1 MKGEAA
7 KVIKLPFY
15 TPTSVD
21 ERAEIEQRRKE
32 ELILLEQTID
42 ETEKLLKEAIETW
55 RVTGAASDVLSFQKD
70 LAKYDAQRT
79 LLRSPMRWTK
89 DYFNLE
95 IRQLNFEN
103 MSEKRKLKKT
113 EYATALR
120 LRSLRFDELLKGSM
134 EPTLS
139 LEAKEDEE
147 VDELEEAEEETPE
160 SFILFFDTADPE
172 HGVFSPDTLVEFIHN
187 STKYTSLTQAYEVE
201 RVTMLGRKD
210 VRPILLGKKAPAK
223 VRSVGTGVKGDVENP
238 FELWT
243 LILKSLVSQ
252 TPRIREIL
260 EATGEDVLVYADPA
274 NTKLGVGLPADD
286 PAILERSEWKGENLL
301 GRAWMSV
308 RDSLKLGDEGGAVMV
323 GGGAYT
329 EHGKT
334 EGEAKKQRAGILK
347 GIFGRSR

>member
-15 TPTSVD
+15 TPTSMD
-21 ERAEIEQRRKE
+21 EKAEIEKHRKE

-55 RVTGAASDVLSFQKD
+55 RATGAGSDVLRLQKE
-70 LAKYDAQRT
+70 LEKLDAQRT

-89 DYFNLE
+89 DYFKLE
-95 IRQLNFEN
+95 IRQLDFEN

-120 LRSLRFDELLKGSM
+120 LRSFRFDELVKGSM
-134 EPTLS
+134 ETPPTT
-139 LEAKEDEE
+139 EE
-147 VDELEEAEEETPE
+147 PENNVEELESEEEEEAAE
-160 SFILFFDTADPE
+160 SFIIFFDPADPE
-172 HGVFSPDTLVEFIHN
+172 HGVLSPDTLVEFIHN

-223 VRSVGTGVKGDVENP
+223 VRSLGTGVKGDVENP

-243 LILKSLVSQ
+243 LILKSLIAQ
-252 TPRIREIL
+252 NPRTREIL

-308 RDSLKLGDEGGAVMV
+308 RDGLKLGDEEGVVMV

-334 EGEAKKQRAGILK
+334 EEEAKKQRAGILK
-347 GIFGRSR
+347 GVFSRKF